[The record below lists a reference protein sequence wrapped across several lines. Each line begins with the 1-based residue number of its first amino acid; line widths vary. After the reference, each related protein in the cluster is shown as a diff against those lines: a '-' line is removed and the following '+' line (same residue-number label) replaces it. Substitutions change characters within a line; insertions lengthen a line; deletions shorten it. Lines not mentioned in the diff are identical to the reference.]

1 MHTDVNVCR
10 MLQERA
16 GGTRTDEDFEAD
28 DAEAGVQLS
37 CPPSAYWHCH
47 FIRLPLVT
55 PGYPIKKKMLSVLT
69 GSRRLFVVRLAF
81 AAWLVVLPVP
91 QCSHSCGA

>member
-55 PGYPIKKKMLSVLT
+55 PGYPWLPLVTPLKKKCY
-69 GSRRLFVVRLAF
+69 RF
-81 AAWLVVLPVP
+81 
-91 QCSHSCGA
+91 